1 MADTQRAFRA
11 AVIGLGFIGAADQVS
26 GDAIGQQV
34 RNLDGT
40 HAQALQAHPQVELV
54 AGSSRDEGR
63 RERFSERTGCRK
75 TYADWREMLAAEQLD
90 IVSIA
95 TNSPHHGEITVAC
108 AEAGVRAVL
117 CEKPVTTRLS
127 DADRAIAACRQHGT
141 VLAINHLRRWN
152 PMWIAARDELAS
164 GAIGDIEHLTA
175 HWTSGRLGNI
185 GTHVFDACR
194 MLLGADPVAV
204 SGRLDPVVPPDCRG
218 PQFRDPG
225 GWGIVEFC
233 GGVKAYVH
241 AGAEAR
247 APIRVC
253 VVGSEGQMT
262 VRRDDARVELWSG
275 ERRDIPVPVDRP
287 TSLELAVR
295 DLVDCLSHGTQPA
308 CTGEDGRAA
317 LEVTIGFHVSD
328 RLNGAWVPLPVTGD
342 DRHHEVPI
350 G

>member
-1 MADTQRAFRA
+1 MADTYTTFRA

-54 AGSSRDEGR
+54 AGSSRDAGR
-63 RERFSERTGCRK
+63 RARFEQRTGCAS

-90 IVSIA
+90 IVSVA
-95 TNSPHHGEITVAC
+95 TNSPYHAEIAIAC
-108 AEAGVRAVL
+108 AEAGVRLVL
-117 CEKPVTTRLS
+117 CEKPIATRLS
-127 DADRAIAACRQHGT
+127 DADRAIEACKQHGA
-141 VLAINHLRRWN
+141 VLAINHTRRWN

-194 MLLGADPVAV
+194 MLLGTDPVAV
-204 SGRLDPVVPPDCRG
+204 SGRLDPTVLPDCRG

-225 GWGIVEFC
+225 GWGIVEFSE
-233 GGVKAYVH
+233 GVKAYVH
-241 AGAEAR
+241 AAAEAT

-253 VVGSEGQMT
+253 IVGSEGQIT
-262 VRRDDARVELWSG
+262 VRRDEAWIELWSG
-275 ERRDIPVPVDRP
+275 ERRDIPVRPDRP
-287 TSLELAVR
+287 ASLELAVG
-295 DLVDCLSHGTQPA
+295 DIVDCLSHGTQPA

-342 DRHHEVPI
+342 DRDYEVAI